1 MIGYPT
7 KKTNVLQTP
16 AAEALKVDARLSHM
30 GRGMTLESDINASN
44 DYYIEIDRALIHKK
58 PTPIQVVRVDYPKR
72 SSAKIVEAYYKTPS
86 TTDYNGIYRGK
97 AIDFEAKETKNR
109 TSFTFKAIHPHQIK
123 HLEKVLLHG
132 GIGFVIIRFTCLN
145 ETYLLDAAYVID
157 AYNNET
163 KKSLTIQEIRAHGSL
178 IREGLTPRLNYLDN
192 VDELYFMED
201 KNGK

>member
-7 KKTNVLQTP
+7 KKTNVIQTSVVNS
-16 AAEALKVDARLSHM
+16 LKSDPHLSHM
-30 GRGMTLESDINASN
+30 GRGMSLESDINSSN
-44 DYYIEIDRALIHKK
+44 EYYIEVDRALIHKK
-58 PTPIQVVRVDYPKR
+58 PTPIQVVRVDYPRR

-86 TTDYNGIYRGK
+86 TTDYNGIYRGR

-109 TSFTFKAIHPHQIK
+109 TTFTFKAIHPHQIK

-132 GIGFVIIRFTCLN
+132 GIGFIIIRFTYHN
-145 ETYLLDAAYVID
+145 ETYLLDARYMID

-163 KKSLTIQEIRAHGSL
+163 KKSMTYQEICKYGSR
-178 IREGLTPRLNYLDN
+178 IKEGLTPRLNYLDN
-192 VDELYFMED
+192 VDEIYFMED

>member
-1 MIGYPT
+1 M
-7 KKTNVLQTP
+7 
-16 AAEALKVDARLSHM
+16 
-30 GRGMTLESDINASN
+30 
-44 DYYIEIDRALIHKK
+44 
-58 PTPIQVVRVDYPKR
+58 
-72 SSAKIVEAYYKTPS
+72 
-86 TTDYNGIYRGK
+86 
-97 AIDFEAKETKNR
+97 
-109 TSFTFKAIHPHQIK
+109 
-123 HLEKVLLHG
+123 LHG